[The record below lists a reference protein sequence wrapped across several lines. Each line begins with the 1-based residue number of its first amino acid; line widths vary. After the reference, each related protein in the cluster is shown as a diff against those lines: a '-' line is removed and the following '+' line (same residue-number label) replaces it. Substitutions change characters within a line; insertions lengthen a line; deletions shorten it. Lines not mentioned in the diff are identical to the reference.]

1 MAITINGNGTITGLS
16 SLPDSAMSSGSVIQ
30 TVTGTTSTQVTDNDT
45 TAIDTGLSAT
55 ITTTSN
61 NNKVI
66 VLVSQDL
73 WVQRYNTVGTFAAYI
88 KLLRD
93 STTLLTQIAG
103 GGDSHS
109 NGDAWNSDFGTHG
122 IICQDSPGNAGSY
135 TYKTQF
141 YCNNSSTV
149 AYAQMSGTQTS
160 TITLLEIKV

>member
-16 SLPDSAMSSGSVIQ
+16 SLPDSAMSAGSVIQ

-73 WVQRYNTVGTFAAYI
+73 WVQRYNTIGTFAAYI

-109 NGDAWNSDFGTHG
+109 SGDAWNSDFGTHG

-141 YCNNSSTV
+141 YCNSSSTV
-149 AYAQMSGTQTS
+149 AYTQMSGTQTS